1 MLRLLSIFFFFSA
14 LMWIDAPAQ
23 NSNPSKLFQDENAL
37 SIRLSYSFKEII
49 KSTSDSVYFP
59 SVLYYSSDK
68 QNWDSVKIGVRARG
82 KFRRE
87 NCFFTPIRIKIDKDD
102 AKGTLFQGNRNLKL
116 VLPCKIGPQYNDLL
130 LKEYMCYQMY
140 EPLTPYTFQTRLLN
154 GSVTDLGGRQA
165 KTFDVIAFFIED
177 DDVAAKRYNGK
188 ALDINLNPRQINDT
202 CSLRLDFFE
211 YMIANTDWSSSYQ
224 HNSKTIRIGQKYVP
238 IAYDFDMAG
247 FVNAPY
253 AEYNPAFQIKNVRE
267 RLYRGYCRDENVAQF
282 VRKGFVEAT
291 PAVFE
296 VFNRYETNFDAK
308 EFTKMKKYIQD
319 FFDILNDDKLFR
331 NKILAACRT
340 E

>member
-1 MLRLLSIFFFFSA
+1 MLRLLSILLFLSE
-14 LMWIDAPAQ
+14 LMWIDAEAQ
-23 NSNPSKLFQDENAL
+23 NSNPPKLFQVDDAL
-37 SIRLSYSFKEII
+37 SIRLAYSFKEII

-68 QNWDSVKIGVRARG
+68 QNWDSVKIGLRGRG

-87 NCFFTPIRIKIDKDD
+87 NCFFIPIRIKIDKDD

-116 VLPCKIGPQYNDLL
+116 VLPCRNGPQYNDLL

-140 EPLTPYTFQTRLLN
+140 EPLTPYTFHTRLLN
-154 GSVTDLGGRQA
+154 GSVTDVGGKQN
-165 KTFDVIAFFIED
+165 KTYEVMAFFIED
-177 DDVAAKRYNGK
+177 DDAAAKRYDGK
-188 ALDINLNPRQINDT
+188 AIDSNLNPHQINDT
-202 CSLRLDFFE
+202 SSLRFDFFE

-224 HNSKTIRIGQKYVP
+224 HNSKTIRIGKKNVP

-253 AEYNPAFQIKNVRE
+253 AEYNPALQIKNVRE

-282 VRKGFVEAT
+282 VRKDFIAT
-291 PAVFE
+291 MPSVFE
-296 VFNRYETNFDAK
+296 VFTRYEPSFDPK
-308 EFTKMKKYIQD
+308 EFTRMKKYIQD

-331 NKILAACRT
+331 NRILAGCRT